1 METSRQP
8 APTDFPQT
16 PIDVAVIGGG
26 IGGAAVAAELA
37 RDHRVALLE
46 AEQQAGY
53 HSTGRSVAMLDLAY
67 GNAVVQ
73 ALTVASAEPLRE
85 LQEWAGGTPFLRPRG
100 VLYVARPDQES
111 AFAQFHERV
120 RMPGHRVEYHDG
132 SFAHSKGPLLRA
144 GYVTSCA
151 WEPDAMEFDV
161 AALLSALLRQFRARG
176 GRLMLGASVEALQ
189 YDGEQWFLRGPHMAI
204 SAARIINAA
213 GAWADQIASL
223 AGGEPLGLVPMR
235 RTVCTVP
242 VAAAPAHAS
251 WPFVV
256 DIDEDFY
263 FKQEAGRLLLSP
275 ADETPAAPGDAW
287 PDDLDVALAVE
298 RLEAACDLVVARVGH
313 CWAGLRSFFSD
324 RSPAIGPDTA
334 LPQFFWCAGLGGYGI
349 QTALGA
355 AAYLGAVLRNTAPS
369 QGLTLIGAE
378 AGLSPARFVTRAPN
392 IN

>member
-1 METSRQP
+1 MATFRQHG
-8 APTDFPQT
+8 PTELPGT
-16 PIDVAVIGGG
+16 TVDVAVIGGG
-26 IGGAAVAAELA
+26 IAGAAVAAELA
-37 RDHRVALLE
+37 LDHRVALLE
-46 AEQQAGY
+46 AEQHPGY

-73 ALTVASAEPLRE
+73 ALTVASVEPLRK
-85 LQEWAGGTPFLRPRG
+85 LQEWAGGAPFLLPRG
-100 VLYVARPDQES
+100 VMYVARSDQES

-120 RMPGHRVEYHDG
+120 RMPGHRVEYHHG
-132 SFAHSKGPLLRA
+132 SFAHSKVPLFRD
-144 GYVTSCA
+144 GYVAFCA

-176 GRLMLGASVEALQ
+176 GRVMLSARVEALE
-189 YDGEQWFLRGPHMAI
+189 YGHGQWQLRCPDMAI
-204 SAARIINAA
+204 SAACVINAA

-242 VAAAPAHAS
+242 VAEAPAQAS

-263 FKQEAGRLLLSP
+263 FKQEAGRLLVSP
-275 ADETPAAPGDAW
+275 ADETPVAPGDAW

-298 RLEAACDLVVARVGH
+298 RLEAACNLVVGRVGH

-324 RSPAIGPDTA
+324 RSPAIGPDAA

-355 AAYLGAVLRNTAPS
+355 AAHLGAVLRRMAPS
-369 QGLTLIGAE
+369 LELARAGE
-378 AGLSPARFVTRAPN
+378 PAGLDPARFISHIPN

>member
-1 METSRQP
+1 MATSRQL
-8 APTDFPQT
+8 APTEFPDA
-16 PIDVAVIGGG
+16 PVDVAVIGGG
-26 IGGAAVAAELA
+26 IAGAAVAAELA
-37 RDHRVALLE
+37 LDHRVVLLE
-46 AEQQAGY
+46 AEQHPGY

-73 ALTVASAEPLRE
+73 ALTVASQEPLRE
-85 LQEWAGGTPFLRPRG
+85 LQEWAGGVPFLRPRG
-100 VLYVARPDQES
+100 VMYVARTDQES

-132 SFAHSKGPLLRA
+132 PFARSKVPIFRDD
-144 GYVTSCA
+144 YVACCA

-161 AALLSALLRQFRARG
+161 ASLLSALLRQLRSRG
-176 GRLMLGASVEALQ
+176 GRTILGARVEALE
-189 YDGEQWFLRGPHMAI
+189 YDRGQWQLRGPEMVI
-204 SAARIINAA
+204 SAACIINAA

-223 AGGEPLGLVPMR
+223 AGGKPLGLVPMR
-235 RTVCTVP
+235 RTVCTIP
-242 VAAAPAHAS
+242 VAEAPVQAR

-275 ADETPAAPGDAW
+275 ADETPVAPGDAW

-298 RLEAACDLVVARVGH
+298 RLEAACDLVVGRVGH

-324 RSPAIGPDTA
+324 RSPAIGPDSA

-355 AAYLGAVLRNTAPS
+355 ADYLGAVLRNTGVS
-369 QGLTLIGAE
+369 QELALTREE
-378 AGLSPARFVTRAPN
+378 ASLVPRRFVLRTN
-392 IN
+392 